1 MEDFPYSPQSV
12 AEPYRAIF
20 EQLASCFPAYEV
32 WQRHED
38 FHRWL
43 SAGVVN
49 RSTGV
54 AVTVTL
60 VRGGHARTQ
69 LITAE
74 ELARIRTH
82 LESERAED
90 LAL

>member
-1 MEDFPYSPQSV
+1 MEDSPYNPQSV
-12 AEPYRAIF
+12 PERYRAVF
-20 EQLASCFPAYEV
+20 EQLASSFPEYEV

-54 AVTVTL
+54 AVKVTL
-60 VRGGHARTQ
+60 VRGDHARTQ
-69 LITAE
+69 LLTAE
-74 ELARIRTH
+74 ELVRIRAH
-82 LESERAED
+82 LESERVDD
-90 LAL
+90 LTL